1 MNRKKTGSSD
11 EFFIGVIKQAHNGPV
26 RVVSMAASDIE
37 EAREKCNR
45 LCEQLTPKE
54 PDPDDP
60 TACESDFLMN
70 FSWSTL
76 IVVNVDD
83 IRTVEGLSVSMK
95 VVHDNKYGNRPDT
108 DLKLITHTT
117 RGEA

>member
-1 MNRKKTGSSD
+1 MNRKKAGSSD

-26 RVVSMAASDIE
+26 RVVSMAASGIE

-45 LCEQLTPKE
+45 LCGQLTPKPE
-54 PDPDDP
+54 HAVSEKDIDPN
-60 TACESDFLMN
+60 T
-70 FSWSTL
+70 SWSTL
-76 IVVNVDD
+76 VVVNVDD

-95 VVHDNKYGNRPDT
+95 VVHDNKYGNRPDP

>member
-1 MNRKKTGSSD
+1 MNKRKTGSSD
-11 EFFIGVIKQAHNGPV
+11 EFYIGVIKQVHNGPV

-45 LCEQLTPKE
+45 LCYQLTPDAGQVEREKDL
-54 PDPDDP
+54 DPN
-60 TACESDFLMN
+60 TRWF
-70 FSWSTL
+70 TL
-76 IVVNVDD
+76 TVVNVDD

-95 VVHDNKYGNRPDT
+95 VVHDNKYGNQPEPPPPV
-108 DLKLITHTT
+108 LKLITHTA